1 MLQNFVWKDLTEK
14 KILYERLYA
23 FQRSFAGL
31 FTKILYDITFIIYL
45 WFFFRKLRQFVS
57 WFVWFTPLFLL
68 PYITSS
74 SKMYFLSKWSN
85 LRILRFSL
93 RTGKCINSQLSKQN
107 LNHLIILKPSV
118 SSIGLK
124 KEGDP
129 KFVRQS
135 RPWNSSMSA
144 WQKRL
149 SARVSKRATRTNT
162 RSLSGG

>member
-1 MLQNFVWKDLTEK
+1 MKGLDQEEDFIRTIVRISKIFRRTFYQDFVWYY
-14 KILYERLYA
+14 LYYIPLV
-23 FQRSFAGL
+23 
-31 FTKILYDITFIIYL
+31 
-45 WFFFRKLRQFVS
+45 FFFRKLRQFVS

-93 RTGKCINSQLSKQN
+93 RTGKCINSQLS
-107 LNHLIILKPSV
+107 NHLIILKPSV
-118 SSIGLK
+118 SSTGLK

-135 RPWNSSMSA
+135 RPWNSSMST

>member
-1 MLQNFVWKDLTEK
+1 MLQNFVWKDLTKK

-93 RTGKCINSQLSKQN
+93 RTGKCINSQLS
-107 LNHLIILKPSV
+107 NHLIILKPSV
-118 SSIGLK
+118 SSTGLK

>member
-1 MLQNFVWKDLTEK
+1 MKGLDQEEDFIRTIVHISKIFCRTFYQDFVWYY
-14 KILYERLYA
+14 LYYIPLV
-23 FQRSFAGL
+23 
-31 FTKILYDITFIIYL
+31 
-45 WFFFRKLRQFVS
+45 FFRKLRQFVS

-135 RPWNSSMSA
+135 RPWNSYMSA

-149 SARVSKRATRTNT
+149 SARVSKRAARTNT

>member
-1 MLQNFVWKDLTEK
+1 MLQNFVWKDLTKK

-93 RTGKCINSQLSKQN
+93 RTGKCINSQLS
-107 LNHLIILKPSV
+107 NHLIILKPSV
-118 SSIGLK
+118 SSTGLK

-135 RPWNSSMSA
+135 RPWNSSMST

>member
-1 MLQNFVWKDLTEK
+1 MLQNFVWKDLTKK

-68 PYITSS
+68 PYITPS

-93 RTGKCINSQLSKQN
+93 RTGKCINSQLS
-107 LNHLIILKPSV
+107 NHLIILKPSV
-118 SSIGLK
+118 SSTGLK